1 MSAADEEEG
10 SIANQRRSKHQRCSS
25 SEEDLD
31 QTLKSLDTEEII
43 VKDLVQGET
52 DSAEETTVALERP
65 KSRRLRNHSGDLTY
79 LEIPKRGE
87 LFGSLQNDHLA
98 LGQSCNHNSMDSPV
112 QDSHRTSKEAFVTQ
126 LRMVDN
132 DCEDN
137 EHIDQ
142 ESILQRINSKKEA
155 NSYQLGKQLSCKWT
169 TGAGPR
175 IPCVVRK

>member
-1 MSAADEEEG
+1 M
-10 SIANQRRSKHQRCSS
+10 I
-25 SEEDLD
+25 L
-31 QTLKSLDTEEII
+31 LEII
-43 VKDLVQGET
+43 DCCCPQI
-52 DSAEETTVALERP
+52 
-65 KSRRLRNHSGDLTY
+65 Y

-98 LGQSCNHNSMDSPV
+98 LGQSCNDNSMDSPV
-112 QDSHRTSKEAFVTQ
+112 EDSHRTSKEAFVTQ

-155 NSYQLGKQLSCKWT
+155 NSYQLGNNCLANGQQEQDHELAMW
-169 TGAGPR
+169 
-175 IPCVVRK
+175 